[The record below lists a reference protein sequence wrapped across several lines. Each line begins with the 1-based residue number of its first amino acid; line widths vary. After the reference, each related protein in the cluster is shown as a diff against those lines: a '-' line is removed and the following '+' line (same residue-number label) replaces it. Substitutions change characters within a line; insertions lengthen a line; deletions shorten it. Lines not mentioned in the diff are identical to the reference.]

1 MVSPSILT
9 WRRAASSPV
18 NQYTWVNPRG
28 ESMNYPIE
36 TDGLKIYL
44 SQIERYPV
52 LSREEEM
59 ELALRYRDQYDK
71 KAGQILIT
79 SNLRFVIK
87 VALGYRNYGVRL
99 MDLIQEGN
107 IGLMKAVQRFDPDR
121 GYRLISYAIWWIKAY
136 IQNYIIRSWSLVKI
150 GTTQSQ
156 RKLFYRVG
164 DLPEPRDPDNHLDN
178 VAKLADKIHVT
189 EDEVIDMAARLKAH
203 DLSLDDFIGDRS
215 RDSFADTLRDDSPD
229 QEAILAQLEEQL
241 DLKLWADRALET
253 LNPREKY
260 IVEKR
265 ILSEEPVTLKELGKH
280 FGITRERARQIERAA
295 LDKLRGN
302 YVRSQPAAA

>member
-1 MVSPSILT
+1 
-9 WRRAASSPV
+9 
-18 NQYTWVNPRG
+18 
-28 ESMNYPIE
+28 MNYPIE
-36 TDGLKIYL
+36 TDGLRIYL
-44 SQIERYPV
+44 SQIEHYQV
-52 LSREEEM
+52 LSREEETQ
-59 ELALRYRDQYDK
+59 LAIQYRDLQDMQ
-71 KAGQILIT
+71 AGQILVT

-87 VALGYRNYGVRL
+87 VALGYRNYGVKL

-107 IGLMKAVQRFDPDR
+107 IGLMKAVQRFDPDK

-150 GTTQSQ
+150 GTTQAQ

-164 DLPEPRDPDNHLDN
+164 DLPEYRDPDNHMAN
-178 VAKLADKIHVT
+178 VARLADKIHVT

-215 RDSFADTLRDDSPD
+215 RDSFADTLKDESPD
-229 QEAILAQLEEQL
+229 QEAILAALEEQL

-295 LDKLRGN
+295 LDKLKGN
-302 YVRSQPAAA
+302 YIRSQPAAA

>member
-1 MVSPSILT
+1 
-9 WRRAASSPV
+9 
-18 NQYTWVNPRG
+18 
-28 ESMNYPIE
+28 MNYPIE

-44 SQIERYPV
+44 SQIEHYPV
-52 LSREEEM
+52 LSRKDET
-59 ELALRYRDQYDK
+59 ELAVRYRDENDA

-107 IGLMKAVQRFDPDR
+107 IGLMKAVERYDPDK
-121 GYRLISYAIWWIKAY
+121 GYRLISYAIWWIRAY

-150 GTTQSQ
+150 GTTQAQ
-156 RKLFYRVG
+156 RKLFYRIS
-164 DLPEPRDPDNHLDN
+164 DLPEALDADDRREN
-178 VAKLADKIHVT
+178 VAKLALKINVT
-189 EDEVIDMAARLKAH
+189 ENEVTDMAARLKAH
-203 DLSLDDFIGDRS
+203 DLSLDDLIGDRS
-215 RDSFADTLRDDSPD
+215 RDSFADTLKDNAPD
-229 QEAILAQLEEQL
+229 QEEILSELEEL
-241 DLKLWADRALET
+241 EDLKEWADQALES

-280 FGITRERARQIERAA
+280 FGITRERARQIERSA
-295 LDKLRGN
+295 LEKLKGN
-302 YVRSQPAAA
+302 YLRSQLAAA

>member
-1 MVSPSILT
+1 
-9 WRRAASSPV
+9 
-18 NQYTWVNPRG
+18 
-28 ESMNYPIE
+28 MNYPIE

-52 LSREEEM
+52 LSRKEETD
-59 ELALRYRDQYDK
+59 LAIRYRDDQDA
-71 KAGQILIT
+71 KAGQVLIT

-107 IGLMKAVQRFDPDR
+107 IGLMKAVERYDPDK
-121 GYRLISYAIWWIKAY
+121 GYRLISYAIWWIRAY

-150 GTTQSQ
+150 GTTQAQ
-156 RKLFYRVG
+156 RKLFYRIS
-164 DLPEPRDPDNHLDN
+164 DLPEAHDADDRQEN
-178 VAKLADKIHVT
+178 VAKLALKINVT
-189 EDEVIDMAARLKAH
+189 ENEVVDMAARLKAH
-203 DLSLDDFIGDRS
+203 DLSLDDLIGDRS
-215 RDSFADTLRDDSPD
+215 RDSFADTLKDNAPD
-229 QEAILAQLEEQL
+229 QEEILSELEERE
-241 DLKLWADRALET
+241 DLREWADRALES

-295 LDKLRGN
+295 LEKLKGN
-302 YVRSQPAAA
+302 YLRSQLAAA

>member
-1 MVSPSILT
+1 
-9 WRRAASSPV
+9 
-18 NQYTWVNPRG
+18 
-28 ESMNYPIE
+28 MNYPIE

-44 SQIERYPV
+44 SQIEHYPV
-52 LSREEEM
+52 LSRKDET
-59 ELALRYRDQYDK
+59 ELAVRYRDKNDA

-107 IGLMKAVQRFDPDR
+107 IGLMKAVERYDPDK
-121 GYRLISYAIWWIKAY
+121 GYRLISYAIWWIRAY

-150 GTTQSQ
+150 GTTQAQ
-156 RKLFYRVG
+156 RKLFYRIS
-164 DLPEPRDPDNHLDN
+164 DLPEALDADDRQEN
-178 VAKLADKIHVT
+178 VAKLALKINVT
-189 EDEVIDMAARLKAH
+189 ENEVIDMAARLKAH
-203 DLSLDDFIGDRS
+203 DLSLDDSIGDRS
-215 RDSFADTLRDDSPD
+215 RDSFADTLRDNTPD
-229 QEAILAQLEEQL
+229 QEEILSELEEL
-241 DLKLWADRALET
+241 EDLKQWVDQALES

-280 FGITRERARQIERAA
+280 FGITRERARQIERSA
-295 LDKLRGN
+295 LEKLKGN
-302 YVRSQPAAA
+302 YLRSQLAAA

>member
-1 MVSPSILT
+1 
-9 WRRAASSPV
+9 
-18 NQYTWVNPRG
+18 
-28 ESMNYPIE
+28 MNYPIE

-44 SQIERYPV
+44 SQIEHYPV
-52 LSREEEM
+52 LSRKEET
-59 ELALRYRDQYDK
+59 ELAIRYRDEEDA

-107 IGLMKAVQRFDPDR
+107 IGLMKAVERYDPDK
-121 GYRLISYAIWWIKAY
+121 GYRLISYAIWWIRAY

-150 GTTQSQ
+150 GTTQAQ
-156 RKLFYRVG
+156 RKLFYRIS
-164 DLPEPRDPDNHLDN
+164 DLPEALDADDRQEN
-178 VAKLADKIHVT
+178 VAKLALRINVT
-189 EDEVIDMAARLKAH
+189 ENEVVDMAARLKAH
-203 DLSLDDFIGDRS
+203 DLSLDDLIGDRS
-215 RDSFADTLRDDSPD
+215 RDSFADTLKDNAPD
-229 QEAILAQLEEQL
+229 QEEILSELEERE
-241 DLKLWADRALET
+241 DLREWADRALES

-280 FGITRERARQIERAA
+280 FGITRERARQIERSA
-295 LDKLRGN
+295 LEKLKGN
-302 YVRSQPAAA
+302 YLRSQLAAA